1 MIESGTAKTSGLA
14 PNLAFDSES
23 HGTPQDELVRS
34 FASHPHDGLSHKMAA
49 ERLEQYG
56 PNLLPSGRRQG
67 PLLRLLAQ
75 FHSPLIYV
83 LIVAMLITFAV
94 GKIIDGLVIAAV
106 VLINAFVGFVQE
118 RRAGEALNALATA
131 VKSDATVVRSGE
143 KCRINAQELVPG
155 DLVVIEAGEKV
166 PADLRLIA
174 AQEMS
179 TDESA
184 LTGESMSVSKST
196 GELDGSTALGDRVN
210 MAFCGTLVIRGIG
223 RGLVVATGM
232 DTEIGRIHRLTDE
245 AEGVVTPLTK
255 RLISFSKWLTIVI
268 LLLAAVTLV
277 VGILR
282 GETPAD
288 MITAAVA
295 LAVGAIP
302 EGLPAALTITLA
314 IGASRMARRNAIV
327 RKLPAAETL
336 GSTTVI
342 CTDKTG
348 TLTQN
353 RMVVQYVFAH
363 GLVHPVHV
371 SQRDQLSSCL
381 IAGAL
386 CNNASIDIDEMGELA
401 TFGDPTEIALLV
413 AAQEVGMG
421 ARLEQSHG
429 VRIDEL
435 PFTSESRLMA
445 TLHVAPDGDKNF
457 LVVKGAAE
465 AVLDLCQSQRS
476 ESGDQEPLERS
487 LVESQVASFGEEA
500 LRVLAFASCEV
511 PRNWRFVSGNLGDHP
526 MTFLGLQAMSD
537 PPRPEAIRA
546 IAACHSAGIQV
557 KMITG
562 DHVGTASAIARQ
574 MGLNG
579 DKQDDCVVMTGEEL
593 AQFGPL
599 ISSTQLEAV
608 DVFARVS
615 AEQKLLIVR
624 TLQAGGHVVAM
635 TGDGIND
642 APALRQADIGIAM
655 GFGGTE
661 VAKEAS
667 DMVLTDD
674 NFATI
679 EAAIEEGR
687 SIFDNLTKFLTWT
700 LPTNM
705 GEGLVVLAAIVAGI
719 ALPIIPVQILWINMT
734 TAILLGLML
743 AFEAAEP
750 DIMNRPPRRPNKPI
764 LTAVLIRRMVTVA
777 AIMLVGTFG
786 LFEWFLNQGAELD
799 QARTITVNAFVAM
812 EIGYVFNCRV
822 LNGPVTAVN
831 FFSNRLLIMGVLSM
845 AILQI
850 AYTYLPAMNY
860 VFQSSPL
867 SWEQWVVILALGL
880 AVYFIV
886 EIEKWITFHV
896 SRSSHMN
903 ARGGPVSSKWV
914 VTNTSTG
921 TGN

>member
-1 MIESGTAKTSGLA
+1 MITSGVTKTFNPAL
-14 PNLAFDSES
+14 NSIG
-23 HGTPQDELVRS
+23 HMTPLDELVLS
-34 FASHPHDGLSHKMAA
+34 LGSNLHSGLTHEVAA
-49 ERLEQYG
+49 ERLEKCG
-56 PNLLPSGRRQG
+56 PNFLPSSRRQG
-67 PLLRLLAQ
+67 PILRLLAQ

-83 LIVAMLITFAV
+83 LIVAMLITLAIGHVIDAV
-94 GKIIDGLVIAAV
+94 VIAAV
-106 VLINAFVGFVQE
+106 VLINALVGFIQE
-118 RRAGEALNALATA
+118 RRAGEALKALAT
-131 VKSDATVVRSGE
+131 VVRSSATVVRSGE
-143 KCRINAQELVPG
+143 RCRVDSQELVPG
-155 DLVVIEAGEKV
+155 DIVIVEAGDKV
-166 PADLRLIA
+166 PADLRLTTS
-174 AQEMS
+174 QELR

-184 LTGESMSVSKST
+184 LTGESMSVSKAP
-196 GELDGSTALGDRVN
+196 GDLEANTALGDRAN
-210 MAFCGTLVIRGIG
+210 MTFCGTLVIRGFG
-223 RGLVVATGM
+223 RGLVVATGV
-232 DTEIGRIHRLTDE
+232 DTEIGRIHQLTDE

-255 RLISFSKWLTIVI
+255 RLATFSKWLTIVI
-268 LLLAAVTLV
+268 LFLAAVTIV
-277 VGILR
+277 VGVLR
-282 GETPAD
+282 GETLAD

-314 IGASRMARRNAIV
+314 IGASRMARRNAII

-363 GLVHPVHV
+363 GRVHPVHDSELDHV
-371 SQRDQLSSCL
+371 RSCL

-386 CNNASIDIDEMGELA
+386 CNNASIDVDELGQPA
-401 TFGDPTEIALLV
+401 GIGDPTEVALLV
-413 AAQEVGMG
+413 AAQTVAVGEG
-421 ARLEQSHG
+421 LEQSHG

-445 TLHVAPDGDKNF
+445 TIHVAPEGNRNL

-465 AVLDLCQSQRS
+465 AVLDLCESQRG
-476 ESGDQEPLERS
+476 ETGDKEPLDRS
-487 LVESQVASFGEEA
+487 AVESQVASFGEDA
-500 LRVLAFASCEV
+500 LRVLAFASCQV
-511 PRNWRFVSGNLGDHP
+511 PRDWRFVSGNLGDHP
-526 MTFLGLQAMSD
+526 LTFLGLQAMSD

-546 IAACHSAGIQV
+546 IAACHTAGIEV

-562 DHVGTASAIARQ
+562 DHARTASAIAKR

-579 DKQDDCVVMTGEEL
+579 DTEDNCVVMTGEEL
-593 AQFGPL
+593 AQLGP
-599 ISSTQLEAV
+599 SFSFTQLETV

-624 TLQAGGHVVAM
+624 TLQAGDHVVAM

-705 GEGLVVLAAIVAGI
+705 GEGLVVLAAIAAGV
-719 ALPIIPVQILWINMT
+719 ALPILPVQILWINMT
-734 TAILLGLML
+734 TAVLLGLML
-743 AFEAAEP
+743 AFEPAEP
-750 DIMNRPPRRPNKPI
+750 DIMNRPPRRPNRPI
-764 LTAVLIRRMVTVA
+764 LTAVLIRRIVMVG

-786 LFEWFLNQGAELD
+786 LFEWFLSQGSDLD
-799 QARTITVNAFVAM
+799 QARTVTVNAFVAM
-812 EIGYVFNCRV
+812 EIGYLFNCRV
-822 LNGPVTAVN
+822 LKRPLIAVG
-831 FFSNRLLIMGVLSM
+831 FFSNRLLVIGVFSM
-845 AILQI
+845 VGLQI
-850 AYTYLPAMNY
+850 AYTYLPVMNY

-867 SWEQWVVILALGL
+867 TWQQWIVILALGL

-886 EIEKWITFHV
+886 EIEKWIT
-896 SRSSHMN
+896 SLS
-903 ARGGPVSSKWV
+903 ARPKL
-914 VTNTSTG
+914 TR
-921 TGN
+921 

>member
-1 MIESGTAKTSGLA
+1 MITSSTAEKFNPALIRGT
-14 PNLAFDSES
+14 
-23 HGTPQDELVRS
+23 HVTPTDELARS
-34 FASHPHDGLSHKMAA
+34 FGSDPKNGLTHEVAA

-56 PNLLPSGRRQG
+56 PNLLPSNRRQG

-83 LIVAMLITFAV
+83 LIAAMMITLAV
-94 GKIIDGLVIAAV
+94 GQVIDAAVIAAV
-106 VLINAFVGFVQE
+106 VLINALVGFIQE
-118 RRAGEALNALATA
+118 RRAGQALDAL
-131 VKSDATVVRSGE
+131 ATVVRSGATVLRSGE
-143 KCRINAQELVPG
+143 RCRIDAQVLVPG
-155 DLVVIEAGEKV
+155 DVVLIEAGDKV
-166 PADLRLIA
+166 PADLRLIT
-174 AQEMS
+174 AQDLS

-184 LTGESMSVSKST
+184 LTGESMSVRKAIC
-196 GELDGSTALGDRVN
+196 ELDSSTALGDQVN
-210 MAFCGTLVIRGIG
+210 MAFCGTLVIRGFG

-232 DTEIGRIHRLTDE
+232 DTEIGRIHRLTNE
-245 AEGVVTPLTK
+245 AEGVITPLTR
-255 RLISFSKWLTIVI
+255 RLVTFSKWLTIVI
-268 LLLAAVTLV
+268 LSLAAVTLV

-282 GETPAD
+282 GEALAD

-314 IGASRMARRNAIV
+314 IGASRMARRNAII

-363 GLVHPVHV
+363 GRVHSVQD
-371 SQRDQLSSCL
+371 SQLDQVSSCL
-381 IAGAL
+381 IAGVL

-401 TFGDPTEIALLV
+401 SIGDPTEIALLV
-413 AAQEVGMG
+413 AAQEFGT
-421 ARLEQSHG
+421 AERLEKSHG

-445 TLHVAPDGDKNF
+445 TLHVAPAGDMNL

-465 AVLDLCQSQRS
+465 AVLDLCEGQRS
-476 ESGDQEPLERS
+476 ESGEEEPLDRAA
-487 LVESQVASFGEEA
+487 VESQVAAFGEET
-500 LRVLAFASCEV
+500 LRVLAFASCQV
-511 PRNWRFVSGNLGDHP
+511 PQDWRFVSGNLGDHP

-546 IAACHSAGIQV
+546 IAACHTAGIEV

-562 DHVGTASAIARQ
+562 DHVGTASAIARR
-574 MGLNG
+574 MGLSG
-579 DKQDDCVVMTGEEL
+579 DGEVDCVVMTGEEL
-593 AQFGPL
+593 ARLGPS
-599 ISSTQLEAV
+599 IGSTQLEAV

-615 AEQKLLIVR
+615 AEQKLHIVS
-624 TLQAGGHVVAM
+624 TLQGGGHVVAM

-655 GFGGTE
+655 GAGGTE

-687 SIFDNLTKFLTWT
+687 GIFDNLTKFLTWT

-705 GEGLVVLAAIVAGI
+705 GEGLVVLAAIVAGV
-719 ALPIIPVQILWINMT
+719 ALPIVPVQILWINMT

-750 DIMNRPPRRPNKPI
+750 DIMRRPPRRPNRPI
-764 LTAVLIRRMVTVA
+764 LTAVLIRRMITVA
-777 AIMLVGTFG
+777 VIMVMGTFG
-786 LFEWFLNQGAELD
+786 LFEWFLSQGSDLD
-799 QARTITVNAFVAM
+799 QARTVTVNAFVAM

-822 LNGPVTAVN
+822 LNRSVMSLK
-831 FFSNRLLIMGVLSM
+831 FLSNRLLIMGVLIM
-845 AILQI
+845 VALQI
-850 AYTYLPAMNY
+850 AYTYLPVMNY
-860 VFQSSPL
+860 VFQSSPIA
-867 SWEQWVVILALGL
+867 WPQWVVILALGVAL
-880 AVYFIV
+880 YLIV
-886 EIEKWITFHV
+886 EIEKWITSLT
-896 SRSSHMN
+896 SRSPQMHVH
-903 ARGGPVSSKWV
+903 GGLVRSEGALA
-914 VTNTSTG
+914 NTSTD